1 MDRRTGRPP
10 LGLRSHRHAG
20 IMPAVRASVL
30 FAAILLAAC
39 HGPPERDVFI
49 PPYAEKGCWAQFYE
63 QADFGAPMYQVE
75 GPIYVE
81 AIPGSIVLVPDLEKV
96 PPQPLFEEARSLIV
110 GPNARL
116 VGYTETLFRGTPTV
130 LDPGTKLANAAS
142 MGYPWRFHSLTL
154 ECSLTGGR

>member
-1 MDRRTGRPP
+1 MRAPF
-10 LGLRSHRHAG
+10 
-20 IMPAVRASVL
+20 AVAT
-30 FAAILLAAC
+30 ALLATSLLAAAC
-39 HGPPERDVFI
+39 HGPPQRDVFI
-49 PPYAEKGCWAQFYE
+49 PPYAEKGCWAQFYG
-63 QADFGAPMYQVE
+63 QADFGPPMRQVE
-75 GPIYVE
+75 GPTYVE
-81 AIPGSIVLVPDLEKV
+81 AIPGAIVEVAELRGL
-96 PPQPLFEEARSLIV
+96 PPQPLFGEARSLIV